1 VSEDC
6 FSVQQAGF
14 LLELSGDWIVLRAS
28 ENVHKFLGE
37 YHVRMVGEPLAKFT
51 LAQPLHDLRNSLS
64 RQRSASGIARA
75 YRVRLTESKHHL
87 DMSFQQLDGRYLLEG
102 VMSAGSF
109 GASMGTISRLLD
121 GIGHCDEAAIARRMR
136 ALCGF
141 DRVLLASS
149 NGEVKADCS
158 RSSFPQRGSEDL
170 LALPPIIADVNTAPV
185 PVHPRSPK
193 AGASGAAL
201 MRAPSPEQTEVLKG
215 LGVRSML
222 NVPVMQDDE
231 VTTVFSCD
239 NQLPVTP
246 CFETHAA
253 AELFAQIYAMQQQ
266 G

>member
-1 VSEDC
+1 MSEDC

-75 YRVRLTESKHHL
+75 YRVRLTESQNYL
-87 DMSFQQLDGRYLLEG
+87 DISFQQLDGRYLLEG
-102 VMSAGSF
+102 VMSAESF

-121 GIGHCDEAAIARRMR
+121 GIGSCDEAAVARRMR

-141 DRVLLASS
+141 DRVLLASKDGS
-149 NGEVKADCS
+149 LRADCS
-158 RSSFPQRGSEDL
+158 RSSFPQRGSDGLYDL
-170 LALPPIIADVNTAPV
+170 PAIVADVNSAPV
-185 PVHPRSPK
+185 AVHPRSPN
-193 AGASGAAL
+193 AGAASAAL
-201 MRAPSPEQTEVLKG
+201 MRAPSAGQVERLKE

-222 NVPVMQDDE
+222 SLPVIQDRE
-231 VTTVFSCD
+231 VTGMFSCD
-239 NQLPVTP
+239 SQTAVPP

-253 AELFAQIYAMQQQ
+253 AELFAQVCAMQKA
-266 G
+266 

>member
-1 VSEDC
+1 MSEDC
-6 FSVQQAGF
+6 FSVQPAGF

-37 YHVRMVGEPLAKFT
+37 YHVRMVGEPLARFT

-75 YRVRLTESKHHL
+75 YRVRLTESQTYL
-87 DMSFQQLDGRYLLEG
+87 DISFQQLDGRYLLEG
-102 VMSAGSF
+102 VMSAESF

-121 GIGHCDEAAIARRMR
+121 RIGSCDEAAIARRMR

-149 NGEVKADCS
+149 DGSLRADCS
-158 RSSFPQRGSEDL
+158 RSSFPQRRPE
-170 LALPPIIADVNTAPV
+170 ALHELPTIIADINAAPV
-185 PVHPRSPK
+185 PVHPRSPA
-193 AGASGAAL
+193 AGAASAAL
-201 MRAPSPEQTEVLKG
+201 MRAPSPRQVEMLQS

-222 NVPVMQDDE
+222 NVPVIQDDE
-231 VTTVFSCD
+231 IAGIFSCD
-239 NQLPVTP
+239 SQLPVTP

-253 AELFAQIYAMQQQ
+253 AELFAQVCAMQK

>member
-1 VSEDC
+1 VTDEC

-28 ENVHKFLGE
+28 ENVYKFLGE

-75 YRVRLTESKHHL
+75 YRVRLTAAQTYL
-87 DMSFQQLDGRYLLEG
+87 DISFQQFDGRYLLEG
-102 VMSAGSF
+102 VMSAESF

-121 GIGHCDEAAIARRMR
+121 GIASCDEAAIARRMR

-141 DRVLLASS
+141 DRVLLASKDGS
-149 NGEVKADCS
+149 VKADCS
-158 RSSFPQRGSEDL
+158 RSSFPKRGSEDL
-170 LALPPIIADVNTAPV
+170 HDLPPIISDINAAPV
-185 PVHPRSPK
+185 PVHPRSPS
-193 AGASGAAL
+193 AGAARAAL
-201 MRAPSPEQTEVLKG
+201 MRAPSPEQTERLAA

-222 NVPVMQDDE
+222 NVPLLNRE
-231 VTTVFSCD
+231 NVTGMFSCD
-239 NQLPVTP
+239 SQLPVQP

-253 AELFAQIYAMQQQ
+253 AELFAQVYAMQQK

>member
-1 VSEDC
+1 MSEDC

-75 YRVRLTESKHHL
+75 YRVRLTESQNYL
-87 DMSFQQLDGRYLLEG
+87 DISFQQLDGRYLLEG
-102 VMSAGSF
+102 VMSAESF

-121 GIGHCDEAAIARRMR
+121 GIGSCDEAAVARRMR

-141 DRVLLASS
+141 DRVLLASKDGS
-149 NGEVKADCS
+149 LRADCS
-158 RSSFPQRGSEDL
+158 RSSFPQRGSDGLYDL
-170 LALPPIIADVNTAPV
+170 PAIVADLNSAPV
-185 PVHPRSPK
+185 PVHPRSPN
-193 AGASGAAL
+193 AGAASAAL
-201 MRAPSPEQTEVLKG
+201 MRAPSAVQVERLKD

-222 NVPVMQDDE
+222 NLPVIRDRE
-231 VTTVFSCD
+231 VTGMFSCD
-239 NQLPVTP
+239 SQTAVPP

-253 AELFAQIYAMQQQ
+253 AELFAQVCAMQN

>member
-1 VSEDC
+1 MSDNS

-64 RQRSASGIARA
+64 RQRSAGGIARA
-75 YRVRLTESKHHL
+75 YRVRLTESPNYL

-102 VMSAGSF
+102 VMSAESF

-121 GIGHCDEAAIARRMR
+121 GIASCDEAGIARRMR

-141 DRVLLASS
+141 DRVLLAS
-149 NGEVKADCS
+149 NDGTVKADCS
-158 RSSFPQRGSEDL
+158 RSSFPQRGSKDL
-170 LALPPIIADVNTAPV
+170 AELPTIVADVNTAPV
-185 PVHPRSPK
+185 PVHPRSPN

-201 MRAPSPEQTEVLKG
+201 MRAPSPEQTEMLKG
-215 LGVRSML
+215 LGVRSLL
-222 NVPVMQDDE
+222 NVPVTRDDE
-231 VTTVFSCD
+231 VTAVFSCD
-239 NQLPVTP
+239 NQLPVQP

-253 AELFAQIYAMQQQ
+253 AELFAQIYAMQQS
-266 G
+266 

>member
-1 VSEDC
+1 MSYDS

-28 ENVHKFLGE
+28 ENIHKFLGE

-75 YRVRLTESKHHL
+75 YRVRLTETPNYL
-87 DMSFQQLDGRYLLEG
+87 DIAFQQLDGRFILEG
-102 VMSAGSF
+102 VMSAESF

-121 GIGHCDEAAIARRMR
+121 GSASCDEAAIARRMR

-141 DRVLLASS
+141 DRVLLAS
-149 NGEVKADCS
+149 NDGHVMADCS
-158 RSSFPQRGSEDL
+158 RSSFPARGSDGL
-170 LALPPIIADVNTAPV
+170 RDFPPIIADVNAAPV
-185 PVHPRSPK
+185 PVHPRSPR
-193 AGASGAAL
+193 AGASAAAL
-201 MRAPSPEQTEVLKG
+201 LRAPSDQQIAFLKS

-222 NVPVMQDDE
+222 NVPILRGDE
-231 VTTVFSCD
+231 VTGIFSCD
-239 NQLPVTP
+239 SQSAVPP

-253 AELFAQIYAMQQQ
+253 AELFAQVYAMQRNA
-266 G
+266 